1 MTTEL
6 YWCVVEQKSLGNG
19 AQSATSC
26 PCCFL
31 RVLHVKVFAEL
42 EGVVV
47 SEQDGYKQQAAERA
61 VELVTSGMIVGLGTG
76 GTAIYAIRR
85 IGALIHAGDL
95 RDIVAVPT
103 SVAIGNE
110 ARRLGMPL
118 LDDAHSGP
126 ADITI
131 DGADE
136 VDPALD
142 LIKGR
147 GGALLREKIVAQTS
161 RRFVIVAD
169 ETKLSPALGTRQPLP
184 VEVVPFGWRSQVEY
198 VDTLARQARVSL
210 RTGPGGAPFVTD
222 QGNFI
227 LDCMI
232 GPIERPEELAAQL
245 QARAGVVAHGLF
257 LGLATDV
264 IVAGP
269 SGVEHR
275 IRR

>member
-1 MTTEL
+1 M
-6 YWCVVEQKSLGNG
+6 SL
-19 AQSATSC
+19 
-26 PCCFL
+26 
-31 RVLHVKVFAEL
+31 
-42 EGVVV
+42 
-47 SEQDGYKQQAAERA
+47 QDHYKQQAAERA
-61 VELVTSGMIVGLGTG
+61 VELVASGMIVGLGTG
-76 GTAIYAIRR
+76 GTAIYATRR
-85 IGALIHAGDL
+85 IGALIRAGQL

-103 SVAIGNE
+103 SVATGTE
-110 ARRLGMPL
+110 ARRLGIPM

-136 VDPALD
+136 IDPALD

-169 ETKLSPALGTRQPLP
+169 ETKLSPALGTRRPLP
-184 VEVVPFGWRSQVEY
+184 LEVVPFGWRSQMEY
-198 VDTLARQARVSL
+198 VKTLAPQARVSL
-210 RTGPGGAPFVTD
+210 RSASGGAPFVTD

-232 GPIERPEELAAQL
+232 GSIERPQELAVQL

-264 IVAGP
+264 IVAGA

-275 IRR
+275 TRR

>member
-1 MTTEL
+1 MS
-6 YWCVVEQKSLGNG
+6 Q
-19 AQSATSC
+19 
-26 PCCFL
+26 
-31 RVLHVKVFAEL
+31 
-42 EGVVV
+42 
-47 SEQDGYKQQAAERA
+47 QDRYKQQAAERA
-61 VELVTSGMIVGLGTG
+61 VELVVSGMIVGLGTG
-76 GTAIYAIRR
+76 GTALYATRR
-85 IGALIHAGDL
+85 IGALIRAGEL

-103 SVAIGNE
+103 SVAIGTE
-110 ARRLGMPL
+110 ARRLGIPL
-118 LDDAHSGP
+118 LDDERSGP

-136 VDPALD
+136 IDPALD

-161 RRFVIVAD
+161 RRLVIVAD
-169 ETKLSPALGTRQPLP
+169 ETKLSPALGTRRPLP
-184 VEVVPFGWRSQVEY
+184 VEVVPFGWRSQMEY
-198 VDTLARQARVSL
+198 VSTLLPQARVSL
-210 RTGPGGAPFVTD
+210 RTAPDGAPFTTD
-222 QGNFI
+222 NGNFI

-232 GPIERPEELAAQL
+232 GPIEHPQRLAVVL

-275 IRR
+275 TRR